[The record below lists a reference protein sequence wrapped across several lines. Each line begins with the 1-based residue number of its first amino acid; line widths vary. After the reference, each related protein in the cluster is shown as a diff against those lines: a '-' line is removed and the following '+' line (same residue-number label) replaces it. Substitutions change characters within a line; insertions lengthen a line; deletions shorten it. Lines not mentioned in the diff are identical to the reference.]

1 MRRRIPRL
9 PGTRRPTDNPRR
21 SGQSIV
27 ELAILVPVLLLLAI
41 GVFEFGR
48 ALHAYITVTHAARD
62 GARIAM
68 TASASDAKIKKHVQD
83 GAQPL
88 TIPDDK
94 IAINRS
100 GGQATVKVTYGFT
113 TPIPLISEFWEGGT
127 LNISRTMVSKES

>member
-1 MRRRIPRL
+1 MRRRFPRL

-27 ELAILVPVLLLLAI
+27 ELAIVVPVLILMAV

-48 ALHAYITVTHAARD
+48 ALHAYVTVTHAARD

-88 TIPDDK
+88 TIPDGN
-94 IAINRS
+94 ITINRG
-100 GGQATVKVTYGFT
+100 GGQATVKVKYGFT
-113 TPIPLISEFWEGGT
+113 TPVPLISEFWGGGT
-127 LNISRTMVSKES
+127 LDISRTMISKES